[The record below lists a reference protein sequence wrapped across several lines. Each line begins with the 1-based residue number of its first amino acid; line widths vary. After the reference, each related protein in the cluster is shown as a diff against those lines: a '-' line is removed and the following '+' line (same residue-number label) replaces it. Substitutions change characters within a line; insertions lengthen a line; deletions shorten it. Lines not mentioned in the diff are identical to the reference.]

1 MKIANILASIRQNE
15 KTAAEAPV
23 AAETKTATVT
33 EAPREALK
41 AALDTALE
49 KTASAPAAS
58 PVDDVMK
65 VASDIADAEKE
76 AALKEAELLG
86 AAFADSV
93 VARLST
99 WTKSAAEVAAP
110 AASGFTTGDAEL
122 DKFAAENPGIL
133 EEAISYGYAPNR
145 LGLEKM
151 ANDAYAQ
158 GYNDT
163 VEAIHKTAAVEFLKA
178 AAITANILAQSA
190 R

>member
-23 AAETKTATVT
+23 STESKTATVAET
-33 EAPREALK
+33 PRAALK
-41 AALDTALE
+41 AALDSAVE
-49 KTASAPAAS
+49 KVAAAPTVS

-65 VASDIADAEKE
+65 VASDLAAAEKE

-99 WTKSAAEVAAP
+99 WTKSAAEIAP
-110 AASGFTTGDAEL
+110 ASSVVTTGDAEL
-122 DKFAAENPGIL
+122 DKLAAENPGLL
-133 EEAISYGYAPNR
+133 EEAVANGYAPNR

-151 ANDAYAQ
+151 ANDAYVQ

-163 VEAIHKTAAVEFLKA
+163 VDAIHKTAAVEFLKGA
-178 AAITANILAQSA
+178 AVTALILDQAK

>member
-15 KTAAEAPV
+15 KTAAETTVTAPV
-23 AAETKTATVT
+23 V

-41 AALDTALE
+41 AALDSALNTT
-49 KTASAPAAS
+49 KVAAAAAESS

-65 VASDIADAEKE
+65 VASDIANAEKE
-76 AALKEAELLG
+76 AALTEAELLG

-99 WTKSAAEVAAP
+99 WNKTAAEVAPPQAG
-110 AASGFTTGDAEL
+110 GFTTGDAEL
-122 DKFAAENPGIL
+122 DKFAAENPGVL
-133 EEAISYGYAPNR
+133 EEAVMNGYAPNR

-163 VEAIHKTAAVEFLKA
+163 VAAIHKTAALEFLKGA
-178 AAITANILAQSA
+178 AVTSLILQAAN